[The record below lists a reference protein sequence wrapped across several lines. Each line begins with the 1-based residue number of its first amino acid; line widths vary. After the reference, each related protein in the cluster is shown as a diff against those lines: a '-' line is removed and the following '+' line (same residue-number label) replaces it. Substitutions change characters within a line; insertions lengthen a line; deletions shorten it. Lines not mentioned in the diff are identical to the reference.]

1 MQTETIKALNE
12 KLNQV
17 NGDAAEIEMQ
27 LQAAWNEVFEK
38 SQVIQ
43 DAISKLESSHDFT
56 FDRWGEIAAYIR
68 FNDLSDFRECR
79 DYFETYMRDSHFVSI
94 DWDNDCLLYSQGS
107 ENITIQDD
115 TRHDNGVWFDHKLII
130 EESEYKDDGEVDET
144 KRNALIEAYMERTG
158 YFPGVFR
165 VDSYGNVFLVNTT
178 E

>member
-1 MQTETIKALNE
+1 MQTKTIKALNK
-12 KLNQV
+12 KLKQV
-17 NGDAAEIEMQ
+17 NGDACEIEMQ

-43 DAISKLESSHDFT
+43 DAVSKLESSHDFT
-56 FDRWGEIAAYIR
+56 FDQFGEIASYIR

-79 DYFETYMRDSHFVSI
+79 DYFETYMQESHFVGI
-94 DWDNDCLLYSQGS
+94 DWDNDCLLYSQGP

-115 TRHDNGVWFDHKLII
+115 TWHDNGVWFGHKLII
-130 EESEYKDDGEVDET
+130 KESEYKADGEVDET

-165 VDSYGNVFLVNTT
+165 VDSYGNVFLVNTK